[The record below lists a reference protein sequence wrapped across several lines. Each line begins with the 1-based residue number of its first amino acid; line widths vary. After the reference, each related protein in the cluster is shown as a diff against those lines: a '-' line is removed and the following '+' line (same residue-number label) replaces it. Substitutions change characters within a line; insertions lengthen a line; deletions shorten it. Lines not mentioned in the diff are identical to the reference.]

1 MIFSK
6 FAPVVAAATLATT
19 MAAPAFSATFTLFT
33 DSAAFNAAAGALA
46 VESFDGAASSF
57 AGNSTG
63 NVISADTTVDVLG
76 NGDNT
81 PIGES
86 GDGFFTGEVDSSDKV
101 SSDGA
106 DIRFNT
112 GSIFGFG
119 LTDIEDNNGSS
130 TFDVTEIGV
139 SFGGEN
145 WLFSD
150 ILGLTDSATATAEIQ
165 SISRPFVSFIGILSD
180 TAFDG
185 FTLVHGNTF
194 TDLEGSSNEGFKFNE
209 LKLAVNNT
217 APAPVPLP
225 AGLPLLLAGLGAFG
239 LIRRR
244 R

>member
-6 FAPVVAAATLATT
+6 FAPVVAAATLATA

-33 DSAAFNAAAGALA
+33 DSAAFNAAAGALTT
-46 VESFDGAASSF
+46 ESFDGPASDF
-57 AGNSTG
+57 GGNSDG
-63 NVISADTTVDVLG
+63 NVINPTTTVDVLG
-76 NGDNT
+76 NADNT
-81 PIGES
+81 PIGLS
-86 GDGFFTGEVDSSDKV
+86 GDGFFTGEVDSSNKV

-106 DIRFNT
+106 EIRFNT

-119 LTDIEDNNGSS
+119 LSDIEDNDGSS
-130 TFDVTEIGV
+130 TFDVTEIAV
-139 SFGGEN
+139 RFGGEN

-150 ILGLTDSATATAEIQ
+150 ILGLTDSANTTDPIL
-165 SISRPFVSFIGILSD
+165 SIGLASVPFIGILSD

-185 FTLVHGNTF
+185 FTLIHGNTVANL
-194 TDLEGSSNEGFKFNE
+194 TGGSNEGLQFGALN
-209 LKLAVNNT
+209 LAT
-217 APAPVPLP
+217 DTPAPVPLP